1 MIVMSHC
8 KILNYKDKDINL
20 PNCKHSDKSSL
31 FCVLYRE
38 PFSFDEF
45 LNNKFSAKYFSGSW
59 WSNNELLIKDESGNL
74 VTWNVVDQTCK
85 YLEMCCL
92 IRIL

>member
-1 MIVMSHC
+1 MTLICLIANTRLYHT
-8 KILNYKDKDINL
+8 N
-20 PNCKHSDKSSL
+20 
-31 FCVLYRE
+31 FCFIYRE

-45 LNNKFSAKYFSGSW
+45 LNNKFSAKYFRGSW

-92 IRIL
+92 IRVL